1 MTHRYLSVA
10 NHVAVFVTAMITQS
24 TLVRLTLSYNAVYT
38 YNLQGYSLSD
48 SGSAEQ
54 RHTARA
60 FHAVAVCCNVATVV
74 YYILALIALAISLG
88 TIFGLQSSYNDE
100 YYGGCYNTCGYDD
113 YGNYNC
119 DQEICYN

>member
-1 MTHRYLSVA
+1 M
-10 NHVAVFVTAMITQS
+10 
-24 TLVRLTLSYNAVYT
+24 
-38 YNLQGYSLSD
+38 QGYSLSD

-54 RHTARA
+54 RQTARA

-74 YYILALIALAISLG
+74 YYILALIALVVTLG
-88 TIFGLQSSYNDE
+88 TIFGIQSSYNSEYDG

-119 DQEICYN
+119 DQQICYN